1 MAKNEKSELA
11 SKVEELFKELY
22 NLIDEAKKNG
32 AKVGLVA
39 CFSNVDEKWL
49 EGDIMVKGDNL
60 ACMHALSEVVHKY
73 PELVKNATSM
83 ALLRRVLDIKP
94 SEEEE
99 IKTETENVDKF
110 DMAADEIASIIKGT
124 WRLCN

>member
-22 NLIDEAKKNG
+22 NLIDEAKKSG

-39 CFSNVDEKWL
+39 CFSNIEENCL
-49 EGDIMVKGDNL
+49 EGEIMVKGDDL

-73 PELVKNATSM
+73 PELVKKATSM

-99 IKTETENVDKF
+99 VKTETESNDKF
-110 DMAADEIASIIKGT
+110 DKAADEIASIIKG
-124 WRLCN
+124 LKED